1 VPRVLR
7 LLGSIRHR
15 FVLPSLALGLLAL
28 GAVPAPAME
37 PAPAAD
43 PAAPTSA
50 LSVRAPAGSFDL
62 SGGIYL
68 FEYLPALKGVD
79 PKLEIYAFLLNV
91 DAVTADQRYGL
102 HVQTRA
108 RDSKLR
114 SYFVSDVWFQEAYV
128 WAKTPVG
135 DVHAGKFYRKVGVL
149 WDDSFFGNVQYFNGL
164 KLNPDYGVEL
174 VGTRPARALS
184 ASPFS
189 LDYSVQY
196 FANNDHVAGSLPG
209 RDVESDP
216 TATLRDTATARLV
229 PTWSLGAGRSLA
241 VGLSGLSGRIERT
254 TGATSQLSFSLSQ
267 IAGDVTLTWG
277 PTISYVEVLEQKGI
291 RPALAVD
298 PASGPRLGYLDGTY
312 LLAGVRWQALPRL
325 NLRLNYSQVD
335 YRDLKTTEVEV
346 VPGVV
351 VKLHDKLD
359 LIVEYDGWKSEPRG
373 GPDTFIDKSYNFV
386 LHFSF

>member
-1 VPRVLR
+1 VQ
-7 LLGSIRHR
+7 
-15 FVLPSLALGLLAL
+15 
-28 GAVPAPAME
+28 
-37 PAPAAD
+37 
-43 PAAPTSA
+43 
-50 LSVRAPAGSFDL
+50 APAGSFDL

-68 FEYLPALKGVD
+68 FEYLPNLEGAEAKF
-79 PKLEIYAFLLNV
+79 EIYAFLLNV
-91 DAVTADQRYGL
+91 DAATADRRYGL

-128 WAKTPVG
+128 WAKTPAG
-135 DVHAGKFYRKVGVL
+135 DLHAGKFYRRVGVL

-174 VGTRPARALS
+174 AGTRPLAA
-184 ASPFS
+184 PFA

-216 TATLRDTATARLV
+216 AAMQRDTATARV
-229 PTWSLGAGRSLA
+229 APTWSFAPGRSLA

-254 TGATSQLSFSLSQ
+254 GGGAGGRSFSLSQ
-267 IAGDVTLTWG
+267 AAGDVTLAWG
-277 PTISYVEVLEQKGI
+277 PVVSYVEVLKQRGI
-291 RPALAVD
+291 QPALSPD
-298 PASGPRLGYLDGTY
+298 LRLGYLDGTY

-335 YRDLKTTEVEV
+335 YTGLETTEVEV
-346 VPGVV
+346 VPGAV
-351 VKLHDKLD
+351 VKLHDRLD
-359 LIVEYDGWKSEPRG
+359 LIVEYDGWKSEPRR
-373 GPDTFIDKSYNFV
+373 GPGAFIDKSFNLV
-386 LHFSF
+386 LHYSF

>member
-1 VPRVLR
+1 
-7 LLGSIRHR
+7 
-15 FVLPSLALGLLAL
+15 
-28 GAVPAPAME
+28 M
-37 PAPAAD
+37 
-43 PAAPTSA
+43 
-50 LSVRAPAGSFDL
+50 RAPAGTFDL

-68 FEYLPALKGVD
+68 FEYLPDLKGAEQ
-79 PKLEIYAFLLNV
+79 KFEIYAFVLNV
-91 DAVTADQRYGL
+91 DAATADKAYGL

-135 DVHAGKFYRKVGVL
+135 DVHAGKFYRKVGIL

-174 VGTRPARALS
+174 VGTRPAPGRS
-184 ASPFS
+184 APPFA

-216 TATLRDTATARLV
+216 AAVERDTATARVV

-241 VGLSGLSGRIERT
+241 LGLSGLSGRIERT
-254 TGATSQLSFSLSQ
+254 GGGIAGRSFSLSQ
-267 IAGDVTLTWG
+267 AAADATLTWG
-277 PTISYVEVLEQKGI
+277 PAIGYVEVLKQHGI
-291 RPALAVD
+291 KPELTPD
-298 PASGPRLGYLDGTY
+298 LRLGYLDGTY

-335 YRDLKTTEVEV
+335 YTDLKTTEVEV
-346 VPGVV
+346 VPGAV

-359 LIVEYDGWKSEPRG
+359 LIVEYDWWKTEPRR
-373 GPDTFIDKSYNFV
+373 GPDAFLDKSYDLV
-386 LHFSF
+386 LHYSF

>member
-1 VPRVLR
+1 VPRPLR
-7 LLGSIRHR
+7 LRRVFVVAVSLVLAAGTARAEGS
-15 FVLPSLALGLLAL
+15 
-28 GAVPAPAME
+28 APAAA
-37 PAPAAD
+37 PTPDPAAD
-43 PAAPTSA
+43 PAPAP
-50 LSVRAPAGSFDL
+50 VRAPSGSFDL

-91 DAVTADQRYGL
+91 DAATADKGYGL

-164 KLNPDYGVEL
+164 KLNPDYGMEL
-174 VGTRPARALS
+174 VGSRPLA
-184 ASPFS
+184 PGFS
-189 LDYSVQY
+189 LDYSAQY

-216 TATLRDTATARLV
+216 QASLRDTATARVV

-241 VGLSGLSGRIERT
+241 LGLSGLAGHVERT
-254 TGATSQLSFSLSQ
+254 GGPALPSFSLSQ
-267 IAGDVTLTWG
+267 AAGDVTLTWG
-277 PTISYVEVLEQKGI
+277 PTVSYVEVLRQNGI
-291 RPALAVD
+291 QPALSPD
-298 PASGPRLGYLDGTY
+298 LRLGYLDGTY

-325 NLRLNYSQVD
+325 SLRINYSQVD
-335 YRDLKTTEVEV
+335 YPGLRTTEVEW
-346 VPGVV
+346 VPGAVV
-351 VKLHDKLD
+351 GLHDKLD

-373 GPDTFIDKSYNFV
+373 GPDVFIDKSYDLV
-386 LHFSF
+386 LHYSF

>member
-1 VPRVLR
+1 MDKPMLIAGLL
-7 LLGSIRHR
+7 LLG
-15 FVLPSLALGLLAL
+15 ALCPA
-28 GAVPAPAME
+28 AAARAEEPAAAAPAP
-37 PAPAAD
+37 PVHAP
-43 PAAPTSA
+43 S
-50 LSVRAPAGSFDL
+50 GSFDL

-68 FEYLPALKGVD
+68 FEYLPSLQGAD

-91 DAVTADQRYGL
+91 DAATADRRYGL

-128 WAKTPVG
+128 WTKTPAG
-135 DVHAGKFYRKVGVL
+135 DLHAGKFYRKVGVL

-174 VGTRPARALS
+174 VGSRPLAPAF
-184 ASPFS
+184 A

-216 TATLRDTATARLV
+216 TATARDTATARVV
-229 PTWSLGAGRSLA
+229 PTWSLGPGRSLA

-254 TGATSQLSFSLSQ
+254 GAGIGGASFSLSQ
-267 IAGDVTLTWG
+267 AAGDVTLTWG
-277 PTISYVEVLEQKGI
+277 PTVSYVEVLKQHGI
-291 RPALAVD
+291 KPALSPD
-298 PASGPRLGYLDGTY
+298 LRLGYLDGTY

-325 NLRLNYSQVD
+325 NLRLSYSQVD
-335 YRDLKTTEVEV
+335 YTDLQATEVEV
-346 VPGVV
+346 VPGAVV
-351 VKLHDKLD
+351 QLHDKLD
-359 LIVEYDGWKSEPRG
+359 LIVEYDGWKTEPRR
-373 GPDTFIDKSYNFV
+373 GPDVFIDKSYNFV
-386 LHFSF
+386 LHYSF

>member
-1 VPRVLR
+1 V
-7 LLGSIRHR
+7 
-15 FVLPSLALGLLAL
+15 
-28 GAVPAPAME
+28 
-37 PAPAAD
+37 AD
-43 PAAPTSA
+43 PAPTPA

-68 FEYLPALKGVD
+68 FQYLPALQGVD

-91 DAVTADQRYGL
+91 DAATADRTYGL

-128 WAKTPVG
+128 WAKTPAG

-174 VGTRPARALS
+174 VGTRPAHARS
-184 ASPFS
+184 AFS

-216 TATLRDTATARLV
+216 AATLRDTATARLV
-229 PTWSLGAGRSLA
+229 PTWSLGAGRSVA

-254 TGATSQLSFSLSQ
+254 AGAPGPSFSLSQ
-267 IAGDVTLTWG
+267 VASDVTLTWG
-277 PTISYVEVLEQKGI
+277 PTVSYVEVLEQKGI

-335 YRDLKTTEVEV
+335 YKDLKTTEVEV
-346 VPGVV
+346 VPGAI

-373 GPDTFIDKSYNFV
+373 GPDTFIDKSYNLV
-386 LHFSF
+386 LHYSF

>member
-1 VPRVLR
+1 MPRVLR
-7 LLGSIRHR
+7 LQGRRIGRLI
-15 FVLPSLALGLLAL
+15 PSSLCFLLAL
-28 GAVPAPAME
+28 AAAPLLAADPAAE

-43 PAAPTSA
+43 PTPAPT
-50 LSVRAPAGSFDL
+50 VKAPSGSFDL

-68 FEYLPALKGVD
+68 FQYLPALQGVD

-91 DAVTADQRYGL
+91 DAATTDRRYGL

-114 SYFVSDVWFQEAYV
+114 SYYVSDVWFQEAYV
-128 WAKTPVG
+128 WATTPVG

-149 WDDSFFGNVQYFNGL
+149 WDDSFFGDVQYFNGL

-174 VGTRPARALS
+174 VGTRAAGT
-184 ASPFS
+184 PFS

-229 PTWSLGAGRSLA
+229 PTWSLGPGRSLA
-241 VGLSGLSGRIERT
+241 IGLSGLAGRIART
-254 TGATSQLSFSLSQ
+254 AGAPGPSFSLSQ
-267 IAGDVTLTWG
+267 AAGDVTLTWG
-277 PTISYVEVLEQKGI
+277 PVVSYVEVLEQKGI
-291 RPALAVD
+291 RPDLAID
-298 PASGPRLGYLDGTY
+298 PETGPRLGYLDGTY

-325 NLRLNYSQVD
+325 NLRLNYSQVRYKGLD
-335 YRDLKTTEVEV
+335 TTEVEW
-346 VPGVV
+346 VPGAV
-351 VKLHDKLD
+351 VKLHEKLD
-359 LIVEYDGWKSEPRG
+359 LIAEYDGWRSEPRR
-373 GPDTFIDKSYNFV
+373 GPDTYIDKSYDLV
-386 LHFSF
+386 LHYSL